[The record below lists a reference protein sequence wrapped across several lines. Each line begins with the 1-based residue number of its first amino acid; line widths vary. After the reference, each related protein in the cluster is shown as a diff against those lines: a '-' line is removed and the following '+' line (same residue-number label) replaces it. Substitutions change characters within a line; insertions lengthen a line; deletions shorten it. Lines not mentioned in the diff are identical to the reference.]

1 MSKIEIF
8 CTLGPSSL
16 NKNFLKSI
24 DKKVSLVRLNMSH
37 LSLRKLSSTIKFI
50 KKNSSVPICIDT
62 EGAQIRTKV
71 NIKKKYKKK
80 QKIIIY
86 RSNKK
91 FSLYPND
98 TFDKLRRGDVLDIGF
113 SGLEAKINQL
123 KKNEIHLFCTKE
135 GHLENNKG
143 VHIKNR
149 KIYINFVTEKDMQAI
164 NLAKK
169 NGIKNFALSFT
180 SNSNDLIKFNK
191 LIPTGNKI
199 YKIETKAALKNL
211 ISLFKE
217 GKKFLIDRGD
227 LSKDIGIENVP
238 LAQREVFKIK
248 KKFKNVKVS
257 IATNFLESMIYKPY
271 PTRAEV
277 NDIFNALEM
286 GSNGLV
292 LAAETAIGKYPM
304 ECVNLIRKII
314 KVYKKKNLKI
324 T

>member
-50 KKNSSVPICIDT
+50 KKNCSVPICIDT

-123 KKNEIHLFCTKE
+123 KKNEIHLFCSKE

>member
-1 MSKIEIF
+1 M
-8 CTLGPSSL
+8 
-16 NKNFLKSI
+16 
-24 DKKVSLVRLNMSH
+24 
-37 LSLRKLSSTIKFI
+37 
-50 KKNSSVPICIDT
+50 
-62 EGAQIRTKV
+62 
-71 NIKKKYKKK
+71 
-80 QKIIIY
+80 
-86 RSNKK
+86 
-91 FSLYPND
+91 YPND

-123 KKNEIHLFCTKE
+123 KKNEINIFCTKE

>member
-50 KKNSSVPICIDT
+50 KKNCSVPICIDT